1 MISEKTLKNWCS
13 ALGLYREHAGAL
25 RSTDE
30 PEAFD
35 AMGVLLQLVD
45 PDGWHLVSMSWQHT
59 LARGSHY
66 VSTDLIPHD
75 VQAELARLTDV
86 EHMDHEYIAGYLRCT
101 MPARIQRHER
111 ELEQAEH
118 GDERAEAC
126 A

>member
-66 VSTDLIPHD
+66 VSTDLLPHD
-75 VQAELARLTDV
+75 VQAELARWPEWAKASTTTARRSSQGSWAAHAASLATCDELGPRALT
-86 EHMDHEYIAGYLRCT
+86 
-101 MPARIQRHER
+101 
-111 ELEQAEH
+111 
-118 GDERAEAC
+118 
-126 A
+126 